1 MIIFII
7 LFSIGFIVSLKKFH
21 YNFKGVELVIFWLLF
36 TIFTYFDFG
45 VEGLIDMGLVDIPII
60 FIALYY
66 LIKVIKTKQYIG
78 LLSFIVQI
86 VSSIIFI
93 IIFSQYENS
102 ICDGM
107 CFGSLIFFII
117 FIAIIIYML
126 LVNLVMFIVTLIKN
140 KKKISFTYKNINKK
154 WIIISII
161 VVFIV
166 LSLLVKGVIVTN

>member
-1 MIIFII
+1 
-7 LFSIGFIVSLKKFH
+7 
-21 YNFKGVELVIFWLLF
+21 
-36 TIFTYFDFG
+36 
-45 VEGLIDMGLVDIPII
+45 
-60 FIALYY
+60 
-66 LIKVIKTKQYIG
+66 
-78 LLSFIVQI
+78 
-86 VSSIIFI
+86 
-93 IIFSQYENS
+93 
-102 ICDGM
+102 M